1 MLALFRKEISSFF
14 SALTG
19 YVVIAI
25 FLLANSLFIWVFP
38 GELNV
43 LDSGYAS
50 LDTLFFIAPWVFLF
64 LIPAITMRM
73 FSEERRTGTIELL
86 FTKPLSDLEIVLAKY
101 LAGVVLVIFSLLP
114 TLIYYIS
121 VYSLGSPVGNIDV
134 GGFWG
139 SFIGLFFLAG
149 VYVAI
154 GVFTSSFTD
163 NQIISFLFAI
173 LISFV
178 LYTGFDSVSSLP
190 VFHSVNQFIVAIGIN
205 EHYRSMSRGV
215 IDSRDIVYFL
225 GTISLFLF
233 ATKFILQSR
242 KWS

>member
-38 GELNV
+38 GDLNV

-86 FTKPLSDLEIVLAKY
+86 FTKPLSDLEVILAKY
-101 LAGVVLVIFSLLP
+101 FAGLMLVVFSLLP

-121 VYSLGSPVGNIDV
+121 VYLLGSPMGNIDV

-154 GVFTSSFTD
+154 GLFTSSFTD

-173 LISFV
+173 LLSFI
-178 LYTGFDSVSSLP
+178 LYTGFDSISSLP
-190 VFHSVNQFIVAIGIN
+190 LFQSVNQLIAAIGIN
-205 EHYRSMSRGV
+205 EHYKSMSRGV

-225 GTISLFLF
+225 GIIILFIF
-233 ATKFILQSR
+233 TTKFVLQSR

>member
-50 LDTLFFIAPWVFLF
+50 LDTMFFIAPWVFLF

-86 FTKPLSDLEIVLAKY
+86 FTKPLSDLEVILAKY
-101 LAGVVLVIFSLLP
+101 FAGLMLVVFSLLP

-121 VYSLGSPVGNIDV
+121 VYLLGSPVGNIDV

-154 GVFTSSFTD
+154 GLFTSSFTD

-173 LISFV
+173 LLSFI
-178 LYTGFDSVSSLP
+178 LYTGFDSISSLP
-190 VFHSVNQFIVAIGIN
+190 VFQSINQLIAAIGIN
-205 EHYRSMSRGV
+205 EHYKSMSRGV

-225 GTISLFLF
+225 GIIILFIF
-233 ATKFILQSR
+233 TTKFVLQSR

>member
-38 GELNV
+38 GDLNV

-50 LDTLFFIAPWVFLF
+50 LDTMFFIAPWVFLF

-86 FTKPLSDLEIVLAKY
+86 FTKPLSDLEVILAKY
-101 LAGVVLVIFSLLP
+101 FAGLMLVVFSLLP

-121 VYSLGSPVGNIDV
+121 VYLLGSPMGNIDV

-154 GVFTSSFTD
+154 GLFTSSFTD

-173 LISFV
+173 LLSFI
-178 LYTGFDSVSSLP
+178 LYTGFDSISSLP
-190 VFHSVNQFIVAIGIN
+190 VFQSVNQLIAAIGIN
-205 EHYRSMSRGV
+205 EHYKSMSRGV

-225 GTISLFLF
+225 GIIILFIF
-233 ATKFILQSR
+233 TTKFVLQSR

>member
-43 LDSGYAS
+43 FDSGYAS
-50 LDTLFFIAPWVFLF
+50 LDTMFFIAPWVFLF

-86 FTKPLSDLEIVLAKY
+86 FTKPLSDLEVILAKY
-101 LAGVVLVIFSLLP
+101 FAGLMLVVFSLLP

-121 VYSLGSPVGNIDV
+121 VYLLGSPVGNIDV

-154 GVFTSSFTD
+154 GLFTSSFTD

-173 LISFV
+173 LLSFI
-178 LYTGFDSVSSLP
+178 LYTGFDSISSLP
-190 VFHSVNQFIVAIGIN
+190 VFQSINQLIAAIGIN
-205 EHYRSMSRGV
+205 EHYKSMSRGV

-225 GTISLFLF
+225 GIIILFIF
-233 ATKFILQSR
+233 TTKFVLQSR